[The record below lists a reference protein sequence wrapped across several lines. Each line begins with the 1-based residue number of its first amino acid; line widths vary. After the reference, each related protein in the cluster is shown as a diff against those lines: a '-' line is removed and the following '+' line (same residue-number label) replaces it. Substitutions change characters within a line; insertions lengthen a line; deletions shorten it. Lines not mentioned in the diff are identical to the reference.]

1 MKYALLAIVA
11 LLAVTLLTAQSARPR
26 VGLVLSGGA
35 AKGLAH
41 IPLLRT
47 LDSLGITPDFITG
60 TSMGAIIGGLYAS
73 GYSGDSLAS
82 LAAQLPWK
90 SLLSDGV
97 PLRDVSI
104 EEKHEFGKYV
114 LELPFVG
121 LKPQI
126 PLGLVGGQR
135 LDQVLSRLTYP
146 VRHITDFDQLPI
158 PFRCLASDVIQGKPY
173 VFRSGNLAQAMR
185 ASMAIPMFFTPV
197 RLDSMLLV
205 DGMMFS
211 NLPVSYCKDMG
222 ADFIIGSDVG
232 GGLFA
237 AHELTSMPMIL
248 YQAAILS
255 SSADFELQ
263 KTQCNIFVD
272 GFKHVRVGSLDFDQY
287 DAIIAAGQTA
297 VQEAM
302 PQLLALAEALK
313 VYPGP
318 ARTPTHQHSH
328 YILRKVNTTG
338 ISDANKD
345 MTLGKFGLLS
355 GDTIDFDRIEE
366 GIAAA
371 YGTRLFKKINYAI
384 QRVDYPYADIV
395 LSAEEQE
402 SSTGKFALHYD
413 NERGPGLI
421 LGFSTRNVLTEGS
434 RLHAKADIA
443 ETPRAMVHYYKYLG
457 NRSRYG
463 IAAHGYFERQLQ
475 LAFIGNSSVPKFRER
490 YYGAELSMHRTLNR
504 ETALSAGMLYEH
516 SGLKPKLNPSDL
528 PALTTKEL
536 ESYSLDRLSAILRFE
551 RNTFDQVYYPATG
564 MKLWAEAKWTMG
576 NRFRGQ
582 YRIPETDGSSTQ
594 VLLEDPIAPWMR
606 FHLRFEEYWPIRK
619 GVSWNL
625 RGEAGTS
632 LEVGRAGA
640 GNDYFAYGQGDFFQL
655 GGPWRRPR
663 SFVSPFYGL
672 REQEIIAPHYTL
684 LGAGLQYNP
693 IKQLYFK
700 AAFNILGASLA
711 DDWWGAGPTTNPT
724 FTRGPVPDGSWFR
737 SGYGLTVAYNSILG
751 PVQLTY
757 AQTLETG
764 QVRMF
769 INLGFTF

>member
-1 MKYALLAIVA
+1 MKTAILLVLVLLGATALS
-11 LLAVTLLTAQSARPR
+11 AQSARPK

-41 IPLLRT
+41 VPLLRT
-47 LDSLGITPDFITG
+47 LDSLGIAPDFITG

-73 GYSGDSLAS
+73 GYSGDSLLA

-104 EEKHEFGKYV
+104 EEKDEFGKYV
-114 LELPFVG
+114 LELPFIG

-146 VRHITDFDQLPI
+146 VRHITDFDQLPT

-211 NLPVSYCKDMG
+211 NLPVSYCREMG

-263 KTQCNIFVD
+263 KAQCDIFVD
-272 GFKHVRVGSLDFDQY
+272 GFRHIRVGSLDFDQY
-287 DAIIAAGQTA
+287 PAIIEAGEAA
-297 VQEAM
+297 VQDAM
-302 PQLLALAEALK
+302 PQLLALAEVLK
-313 VYPGP
+313 VHPVP
-318 ARTPTHQHSH
+318 TRTPVLINSQRV
-328 YILRKVNTTG
+328 LRTIHTSG
-338 ISDANKD
+338 ISKANKD
-345 MTLGKFGLLS
+345 LTLGKFGLLS
-355 GDTIDFDRIEE
+355 GDTLDFDRIEA

-371 YGTRLFKKINYAI
+371 YGTRLYKKINYAI
-384 QRVDYPYADIV
+384 QPVDAQYADIL
-395 LSAEEQE
+395 LSADEQE

-413 NERGPGLI
+413 SERGPGLI
-421 LGFSTRNVLTEGS
+421 LGFSTRNVLAEGT

-443 ETPRAMVHYYKYLG
+443 ETPRAMLHYYKYLG
-457 NRSRYG
+457 ERSRYG
-463 IAAHGYFERQLQ
+463 LSAHGYYERQVQ
-475 LAFIGNSSVPKFRER
+475 QAFIGNSAVPKLRER
-490 YYGAELSMHRTLNR
+490 YYAADLSLKRTLNR
-504 ETALSAGMLYEH
+504 EAALSAGLMYEH
-516 SGLKPKLNPSDL
+516 TGLRPRVNPADL
-528 PALTTKEL
+528 SVLASSEIS
-536 ESYSLDRLSAILRFE
+536 SYTLDRLSALLRLE
-551 RNTFDQVYYPATG
+551 RNTFDQVYFPSTG
-564 MKLWAEAKWTMG
+564 MKLWAEAKWTLS
-576 NRFRGQ
+576 NRFRGE
-582 YRIPETDGSSTQ
+582 YLFPEADGSTTE
-594 VLLEDPIAPWMR
+594 VLLTDRITPWMR
-606 FHLRFEEYWPIRK
+606 LHLRFEEYWPIRK
-619 GVSWNL
+619 GVSWAL
-625 RGEAGTS
+625 RGEAGSS
-632 LEVGRAGA
+632 LEVGKAGA
-640 GNDYFAYGQGDFFQL
+640 GNSYHAYGQGDFFQL
-655 GGPWRRPR
+655 GGPWQRPR

-672 REQEIIAPHYTL
+672 REQEIIAPHYAL
-684 LGAGLQYNP
+684 LGIGLQYNP

-700 AAFNILGASLA
+700 SVLNIMGASLA
-711 DDWWGAGPTTNPT
+711 DSWWGSGLASPA
-724 FTRGPVPDGSWFR
+724 FTRGPIPDGSWFR
-737 SGYGLTVAYNSILG
+737 SGYGLSVAYNSILG

-769 INLGFTF
+769 INMGFSF